1 MKKEQKQN
9 QLNKNG
15 FMYKI
20 VVAGSA
26 LVVATAS
33 QAAIKF
39 DSATGAVTGSIDM
52 AGYYSGV
59 EVAMGILGSTIVVGL
74 IFGALKKFA
83 K

>member
-1 MKKEQKQN
+1 MKKEQKLN

-15 FMYKI
+15 FMSKFA
-20 VVAGSA
+20 VAGTA
-26 LVVATAS
+26 LVVGTAS
-33 QAAIKF
+33 QAAIAF
-39 DSATGAVTGSIDM
+39 NSATGAVTGSIDM

>member
-15 FMYKI
+15 FMSKV
-20 VVAGSA
+20 VVAGAA
-26 LVVATAS
+26 LVVGTAS
-33 QAAIKF
+33 QAAIAF
-39 DSATGAVTGSIDM
+39 NSTTGAVTGSIDM

-59 EVAMGILGSTIVVGL
+59 EVAMAILGSTIVVGL

>member
-15 FMYKI
+15 FMYK
-20 VVAGSA
+20 VVAAGSA
-26 LVVATAS
+26 IVITTAS
-33 QAAIKF
+33 QAALTF
-39 DSATGAVTGSIDM
+39 DSATGAVKGSIDM

-59 EVAMGILGSTIVVGL
+59 EVAMAILGSTIVVGL